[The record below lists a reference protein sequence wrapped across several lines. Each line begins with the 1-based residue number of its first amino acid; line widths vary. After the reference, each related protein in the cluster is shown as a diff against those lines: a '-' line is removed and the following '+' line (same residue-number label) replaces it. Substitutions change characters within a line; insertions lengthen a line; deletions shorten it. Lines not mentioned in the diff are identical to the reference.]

1 MKTMKTKPWSILL
14 MMLAG
19 WVIGTAWRTVEILQ
33 EGRLMARMSISAL
46 LGAVILVFSKH
57 ILTVTCLT
65 TELVRYFTT
74 EVIKLPHSEYSQRS
88 VFTFQMCPKCVH
100 TELQFTTY

>member
-1 MKTMKTKPWSILL
+1 
-14 MMLAG
+14 
-19 WVIGTAWRTVEILQ
+19 
-33 EGRLMARMSISAL
+33 MSISAL
-46 LGAVILVFSKH
+46 LGAMILAFSKH
-57 ILTVTCLT
+57 ILTVTYMT

-74 EVIKLPHSEYSQRS
+74 EVMKLPHSEYSQRS